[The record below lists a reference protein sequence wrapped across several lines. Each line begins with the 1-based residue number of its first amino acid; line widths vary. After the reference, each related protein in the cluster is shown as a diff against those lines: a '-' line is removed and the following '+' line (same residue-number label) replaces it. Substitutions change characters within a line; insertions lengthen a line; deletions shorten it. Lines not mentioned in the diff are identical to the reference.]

1 MGIHWY
7 TVFSR
12 IFLTYTIKMVIK
24 LKKISNYCIYLWI
37 DWNYPFWFVNCSL
50 NIRICV
56 EFEGLTLFRKRKE
69 VWMLLNMIRVLKI
82 VPLRNLRVIILMFD
96 FKNSGWHLKTLYI
109 SGVDE
114 SSLNFNSLNHI
125 IHTYL
130 QFTKV
135 HQNI

>member
-1 MGIHWY
+1 
-7 TVFSR
+7 
-12 IFLTYTIKMVIK
+12 
-24 LKKISNYCIYLWI
+24 
-37 DWNYPFWFVNCSL
+37 
-50 NIRICV
+50 
-56 EFEGLTLFRKRKE
+56 
-69 VWMLLNMIRVLKI
+69 MLLNMIRVLKI